1 MGFEEMW
8 VSAAQFAQHGPSAA
22 HAKRYEAL
30 FFRCTEERGRGC
42 KKRDKIS
49 TRRKIILNTVLF
61 IHTLYG

>member
-30 FFRCTEERGRGC
+30 FFRCTEERGRGQEERQNLN
-42 KKRDKIS
+42 KKK
-49 TRRKIILNTVLF
+49 NYTVLF